1 MRPVLSFAVVALLLG
16 SASRTEAVEVYFN
29 GVEVGGLKNQAFEHC
44 SVRFDASGNVHITAK
59 GYTVKRLPQGGGARV
74 ARGNPVPSGPSGVTR
89 PSVPP
94 TPAPTA
100 VTKKYFLY
108 SRASRPG
115 LAQYDIDVYVN
126 GKWIR
131 KIRNTDS
138 QVVTDITRKLR
149 PGRNVVQF
157 AATKNYRGKS
167 RLSTSAG
174 DYIQVFVGAGT
185 KGGGTVNITSTLAQ
199 FKATASTT
207 ANFGQEQTINAN

>member
-1 MRPVLSFAVVALLLG
+1 MRPLLSLAVVALLLG
-16 SASRTEAVEVYFN
+16 SASRTEAVEVFFN
-29 GVEVGGLKNQAFEHC
+29 GVEVGGLKNQSFEHC
-44 SVRFDASGNVHITAK
+44 SVRFDANGNVYITAK
-59 GYTVKRLPQGGGARV
+59 GYTVKRLEQGGGAQVGR
-74 ARGNPVPSGPSGVTR
+74 RPPVPSGPSGVTQ

-94 TPAPTA
+94 TPTPTA
-100 VTKKYFLY
+100 VTKQYFLY
-108 SRASRPG
+108 SRASRSG
-115 LAQYDIDVYVN
+115 FAQYDIDVYVN

-131 KIRNTDS
+131 KIRNSDS
-138 QVVTDITRKLR
+138 QVVTDITRKLQ

-174 DYIQVFVGAGT
+174 DYIHVFIGSGS

-207 ANFGQEQTINAN
+207 ANFGQEQTINVN